1 VKGKPGEFNEADVT
15 AEVRRLVSR
24 FAPSGTPEE
33 RLGADVPLGARGLG
47 LDSVAIVELL
57 VACEKRF
64 GIRFPGELLEGGP
77 LTIGRLARHLEE
89 CCGPG
94 GAVSRALP

>member
-1 VKGKPGEFNEADVT
+1 VNGRPGELSEADVT
-15 AEVRRLVSR
+15 AEVRRLVLR
-24 FAPSGTPEE
+24 FAASGTPVEL
-33 RLGADVPLGARGLG
+33 LGADVALGARGLG

-64 GIRFPGELLEGGP
+64 GIRFPGDLLEGAP

-89 CCGPG
+89 CRGPG
-94 GAVSRALP
+94 GAVFRALP